1 MFIQARKCLEAQSKE
16 IKKRKER
23 NKRYASEVFSDVKK
37 SIVYEKSLLGISNA
51 EALLNTVWLFS
62 SVHLVLP
69 GCESKRR
76 RWLARHGTHMKAD
89 GTEY

>member
-1 MFIQARKCLEAQSKE
+1 MSRSSKQGNK
-16 IKKRKER
+16 KKRKER

-62 SVHLVLP
+62 SVHLVLR
-69 GCESKRR
+69 GCESKRGG
-76 RWLARHGTHMKAD
+76 WLGRHGTQMKAD

>member
-1 MFIQARKCLEAQSKE
+1 MFIQALYGK
-16 IKKRKER
+16 
-23 NKRYASEVFSDVKK
+23 VKK

-62 SVHLVLP
+62 SMHLVLT
-69 GCESKRR
+69 GCESKRG
-76 RWLARHGTHMKAD
+76 RWLGRHGTHMKAD